1 MVLLRV
7 VPLLSFPT
15 WTLIKFPPGKEMVEG
30 GVAFFFLEEE
40 GVEVLRRWG
49 GWGFEEVRGWV
60 EGPLFPPP
68 AAIPYDTTHRNIGS
82 LQWYAPSTRY
92 QCLTMISQSV

>member
-40 GVEVLRRWG
+40 GVEVLRR
-49 GWGFEEVRGWV
+49 
-60 EGPLFPPP
+60 
-68 AAIPYDTTHRNIGS
+68 
-82 LQWYAPSTRY
+82 
-92 QCLTMISQSV
+92 